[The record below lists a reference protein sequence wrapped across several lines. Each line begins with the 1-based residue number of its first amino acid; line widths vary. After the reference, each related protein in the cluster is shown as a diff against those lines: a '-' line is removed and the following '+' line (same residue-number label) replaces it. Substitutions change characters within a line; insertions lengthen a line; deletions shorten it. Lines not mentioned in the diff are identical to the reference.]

1 MMVMVLVLI
10 LVLVVV
16 VMALTFGI
24 VALVLIMVM
33 VVVML
38 VLHGLELG
46 LEAVFVHRGQDLR
59 AAQLLPGSGD
69 ETGLVVEGLEDLG
82 GLQGLLRLGG
92 IGAAHHD
99 EVGIGDLVVEELA
112 EVAHVHLGLARV
124 HHGDHGADVG
134 ALHAFDRGGH
144 VGQLADAGRLDQD
157 AVGGVIVDDLLESFG
172 EVAHQGAADAA
183 GVHLGDLHAGVLQEA
198 AVDGDLAE
206 LVLNEHQL
214 LVLVALR
221 NQLADERG
229 LSGAEEAGENVYSR
243 HGFCVFLPCFFID
256 CETQFHNRGARSDR
270 MRRRVTRRIWSERG
284 LAQLG
289 SGCV

>member
-1 MMVMVLVLI
+1 
-10 LVLVVV
+10 
-16 VMALTFGI
+16 MALALRI
-24 VALVLIMVM
+24 VALVLIVVM
-33 VVVML
+33 VVMVL
-38 VLHGLELG
+38 VLHGLQLG
-46 LEAVFVHRGQDLR
+46 LQAVFVHGGQDLR
-59 AAQLLPGSGD
+59 AAQLLPGGGD

-82 GLQGLLRLGG
+82 GLQGLLGLGG
-92 IGAAHHD
+92 VGAAHDD
-99 EVGIGDLVVEELA
+99 EVGVGDLVVEELA
-112 EVAHVHLGLARV
+112 EVAHVHLGLARI
-124 HHGDHGADVG
+124 HHGDHGANVG
-134 ALHAFDRGGH
+134 ALHTLDRGGH

-157 AVGGVIVDDLLESFG
+157 AVGGVVVDDLLESLG

-198 AVDGDLAE
+198 AVDGDLAK

-214 LVLVALR
+214 LVLIALR
-221 NQLADERG
+221 NQLADEGG
-229 LSGAEEAGENVYSR
+229 LSGAKETGEDVYSS

-256 CETQFHNRGARSDR
+256 CETQFHNRGTRSDR